1 MMKKMLVSGILAT
14 SLGLTAASSAFASSG
29 SEHANHR
36 HPMPISGEVVSIG
49 SDSLTMSVTA
59 NDEEHFKKFL
69 EKVGISEGENITVNI
84 SSDTKIIEDKKEV
97 DLSDFSVGQTVFV
110 VGKIDGSTIDAKVVA
125 DKLPKPVMMKG
136 HGRMGGEITAVSTSG
151 NSLTVKGRDGESHT
165 VTYNDDTK
173 FYVDGEVQSEND
185 VSVGDMVKI
194 KARFD
199 KELKQI
205 VATTITVVGV
215 AN

>member
-1 MMKKMLVSGILAT
+1 MKKMLVSGILAT
-14 SLGLTAASSAFASSG
+14 SLGLTAASSAFASSDTTT
-29 SEHANHR
+29 STMRR

-49 SDSLTMSVTA
+49 SDSLTMSVVVE
-59 NDEEHFKKFL
+59 NEEHFKKFL

-125 DKLPKPVMMKG
+125 DKLPKPVLMKG
-136 HGRMGGEITAVSTSG
+136 HGRMGGEVTAVDTSG
-151 NSLTVKGRDGESHT
+151 NSLTVKGRNDESHT
-165 VTYNDDTK
+165 IIYNDDTK

-185 VSVGDMVKI
+185 VSVGDVVKV

>member
-29 SEHANHR
+29 SEQMNHR
-36 HPMPISGEVVSIG
+36 HPMPISGEVLSIG
-49 SDSLTMSVTA
+49 SDSLTMSVNAA
-59 NDEEHFKKFL
+59 NEEHFKKFL
-69 EKVGISEGENITVNI
+69 EKVGISDGEKVTVNI
-84 SSDTKIIEDKKEV
+84 SSDTKMIENKQEV
-97 DLSDFSVGQTVFV
+97 DLSDFSVGQTIFV
-110 VGKIDGSTIDAKVVA
+110 AGKIDGSTIDAKFVA
-125 DKLPKPVMMKG
+125 DKLPKPVAMKG
-136 HGRMGGEITAVSTSG
+136 HGRMEGEVTAISTSG

-165 VTYNDDTK
+165 VTYNDNTK

-185 VSVGDMVKI
+185 VSVGDMVKA

-205 VATTITVVGV
+205 VATTITVVGA